1 MASKQGA
8 PAATTGASELSRAPI
23 DLRSLRNDA
32 KGELMDI
39 LDLEVSTAEEAAAA
53 AELES
58 DGGGA
63 ANNGSINKAKTC
75 LVLDPRLAGALTLVV
90 TEGPKLFK
98 RHGVQDMI
106 ELSWFPLNTSCL
118 TVLYLVR
125 PEIDS
130 MKMVR
135 SNLCVV
141 PFSLFRSL
149 VYGHTQTPKNAH
161 THTHT
166 HTHTRAH
173 EHKRTPPF

>member
-1 MASKQGA
+1 MASKQGGA
-8 PAATTGASELSRAPI
+8 PATTGASELSRAPI

-39 LDLEVSTAEEAAAA
+39 LDLEASKAEEVGDAMD
-53 AELES
+53 E
-58 DGGGA
+58 GGGSA
-63 ANNGSINKAKTC
+63 ASPKTC

-130 MKMVR
+130 MKMV
-135 SNLCVV
+135 SSLLFLFPSPLFMPPAPSALLCR
-141 PFSLFRSL
+141 PGIR
-149 VYGHTQTPKNAH
+149 
-161 THTHT
+161 
-166 HTHTRAH
+166 TRTKDPLSIWPGA
-173 EHKRTPPF
+173 T